1 MGKVLHWLVILTLA
15 SAAFPLNPS
24 RPEWY
29 LRLGDASVGN
39 APVLLLMFLMFL
51 LLLTRVFQGEKGLEE
66 EKSILRMSRLWSI
79 LFAVIV
85 PLQVA
90 CFVWLWVGSGSQVQ
104 QQIQEAKVQMN
115 RLKHQVD
122 ASGDVAQL
130 NQVLANANNG
140 RIPSLPMGSLTE
152 QKQQLRESI
161 GFNFTRLQAELN
173 NSRNRMLSDRL
184 PGVLRTA
191 IGAALISRALKAI
204 NSSLRDPRD
213 SLDHYS

>member
-1 MGKVLHWLVILTLA
+1 MILTLA
-15 SAAFPLNPS
+15 SAVFPLNPS

-39 APVLLLMFLMFL
+39 SPVLLLMFLL
-51 LLLTRVFQGEKGLEE
+51 LLLARLFQREMGSKVKE
-66 EKSILRMSRLWSI
+66 SILRLSRLWSL

-90 CFVWLWVGSGSQVQ
+90 CFVWLWVGSGSQVK
-104 QQIQEAKVQMN
+104 QQIRETKVQMDQLE
-115 RLKHQVD
+115 RQVE

-140 RIPSLPMGSLTE
+140 RIPPLPLGSLAQ
-152 QKQQLRESI
+152 QKQQLRQSI
-161 GFNFTRLQAELN
+161 GFNFTRLQSELN
-173 NSRNRMLSDRL
+173 NGRNRMLSDRI

-204 NSSLRDPRD
+204 NSSA
-213 SLDHYS
+213 